1 LRVPYE
7 WLKEFVVMDMEPHEL
22 AKRLTMRGLE
32 VESVEEHL
40 PHFEGVTA
48 GKIISVEEHPQA
60 NNLSLCKVDVG
71 REVLSVVCGARNV
84 SAGDIVPVATVGA
97 RLVDGTVVE
106 NREIRGVISP
116 GMLCS
121 EKELGLSDD
130 HTGIFI
136 LENNIKI
143 GEQLRDVD
151 SFSDFVLD
159 INVSPNRGD
168 CSSIYGI
175 AREVASILDQ
185 KARIMSFDYKVDEKE
200 NIDDYVA
207 LEVLNMDACPRYV
220 LMMIKGIRITKSPYW
235 MRSRLIKCGMRPI
248 NSIVDVTNYVMLELG
263 QPLHAFDYGKL
274 RAQKIE
280 VRLTEA
286 ETIFRTLD
294 GEDRKLDAGDLL
306 ICDGAGPVAIAGI
319 MGGENSEIG
328 SDTKDVALE
337 SALFNPLFIRK
348 TSRRLGLKS
357 EASLRFEKGV
367 DVDSVQFSGERAIFL
382 MNKLSGGMVVSG
394 KKELYKKKDPK
405 QIFVSYGKINDILG
419 VTIEHRDIVSALRSI
434 DLYVV
439 KEEEEGFLVSIPA
452 FRYDINEYMDIIE
465 EVARIYGYEHV
476 PATTPVTALKT
487 LKGDK
492 SDQRRDSAKDYLR
505 SAGFYEI
512 INFAFFGTKDIE
524 NFLIPPED
532 GKAAC
537 VKILNPLS
545 KEYGVMRT
553 FIAAGLLKNIGYN
566 LNRGSNNLK
575 FFEMGKVFSVNGE
588 GVRSEFPSV
597 CMALSGKERDYFW
610 REPFPEYD
618 FFDLKGIVEG
628 LLEDFGL
635 KPSFVRTGEPFL
647 NDRDSADVFIDGAKI
662 GWVGEIKEEVL
673 KPYEIEQKVYCA
685 ELRFDIISK
694 TGKIES
700 KKYRPIPRYP
710 QVVRDFSFFIDEEI
724 PVSLVIGKIEK
735 ASPLITSVGVFD
747 MFKKEERSIALRVT
761 FQSYEDTLTDE
772 EVNSL
777 QEAII
782 KEITSVNGITLRT

>member
-1 LRVPYE
+1 
-7 WLKEFVVMDMEPHEL
+7 MGMEPHEL

-32 VESVEEHL
+32 VESVEEYL
-40 PHFEGVTA
+40 PHFEGVAA
-48 GKIISVEEHPQA
+48 GKVLSVEGHPHA

-71 REVLSVVCGARNV
+71 REVLSVVCGAKNV
-84 SAGDIVPVATVGA
+84 STGDMVPVATVGA
-97 RLVDGTVVE
+97 HLADGTVVE
-106 NREIRGVISP
+106 NREIRGITSP

-130 HTGIFI
+130 HAGIFI
-136 LENNIKI
+136 LENNIRA
-143 GEQLRDVD
+143 GEQLRDLD

-159 INVSPNRGD
+159 INVPPNRGD
-168 CSSIYGI
+168 CSSVYGI

-185 KARIMSFDYKVDEKE
+185 KARIMSFDYKVEEKE

-220 LMMIKGIRITKSPYW
+220 LLMIKGITIAKSPYW

-263 QPLHAFDYGKL
+263 QPLHAFDYRKL

-294 GEDRKLDAGDLL
+294 GEDRRLDAGDLL

-328 SDTKDVALE
+328 PDTKDVALE

-367 DVDSVQFSGERAIFL
+367 DIDSVQFAGERAIFL
-382 MNKLSGGMVVSG
+382 MNKLSGGVIVSG
-394 KKELYKKKDPK
+394 KKEIYKRKDPK
-405 QIFVSYGKINDILG
+405 QIFVNYGKINDILG

-439 KEEEEGFLVSIPA
+439 KEEENGFLVSIPA

-465 EVARIYGYEHV
+465 EVARIHGYEHV
-476 PATTPVTALKT
+476 PATTPVTALKA
-487 LKGDK
+487 LKRDGN
-492 SDQRRDSAKDYLR
+492 SQRFGNAKDYLR
-505 SAGFYEI
+505 SAGFYEV
-512 INFAFFGTKDIE
+512 INFAFFGTKDVD
-524 NFLIPPED
+524 NFFIAPED
-532 GKAAC
+532 EKSAC

-553 FIAAGLLKNIGYN
+553 FIAAGLLRNIGYN
-566 LNRGSNNLK
+566 LNRGSKSLK
-575 FFEMGKVFSVNGE
+575 LFEMGKVFSVNRE

-597 CMALSGKERDYFW
+597 CMALTGKEREYFW
-610 REPFPEYD
+610 RESFSEYD
-618 FFDLKGIVEG
+618 FFDLKGVVEG

-635 KPSFVRTGEPFL
+635 KSSFARTGEPFL
-647 NDRDSADVFIDGAKI
+647 NDSDSADVFVNGAKI
-662 GWVGEIKEEVL
+662 GWIGEIKEEVL
-673 KPYEIEQKVYCA
+673 KSYEIEQKVYCA

-694 TGKIES
+694 TGRIES

-710 QVVRDFSFFIDEEI
+710 QIVRDFSFFIDEGI
-724 PVSLVIGKIEK
+724 SVSMIIDKIEK

-747 MFKKEERSIALRVT
+747 MFKKDIRSVALRVT

-772 EVNSL
+772 KVNSL